1 MAERVLK
8 SAISS
13 SKSDLGPYFDE
24 YKRFLVADKAEV
36 LQAQDDFFRAMH
48 NADFDVMRTLWLDS
62 NETLCLPPGSDFFYT
77 GTENVLAYW
86 ASALTTPRPYI
97 TIRNVKLNW
106 QGDVA
111 IVSCLMDSGRPQRR
125 SGGAKQGQ
133 GARSREV
140 HVTNIFVRRAGSD
153 VYKLSAHIASTSAA
167 SQGPQQL
174 AYLQETYTDPLR
186 AKKRSSRGGGMGVGM
201 MGFDGSFG
209 GGQGMGGP
217 VTIEAL
223 LQQLAD
229 PDGAGQSG
237 SFSDDGDEYSNDDEE
252 EGEDEE
258 DNGQG
263 EFYGGGD
270 ENGPR
275 NGFFDEQE
283 DDSFFRDQLH
293 SSFGQGPGGGGSVQ
307 SDVRGNRGGSGPR
320 VFILD
325 NSSGKLKQVGGSKDS
340 GSDRDGGDGD
350 GDEEEEEGE
359 DEDEQEERLSRVLAS
374 RTLDTIRFL
383 ADKGS
388 ISQSLCRGLTAEVIK
403 SVAKGRY
410 SKAEVAFSLVIG
422 AGMPE
427 DELDKEGALEETF
440 DPASV
445 PYEEL
450 AEFADILYL
459 L

>member
-1 MAERVLK
+1 MAQAVHWLICLLVLAWSGSGFFLPGRRVGSWSSQSGSSSLLSSSGSGTQIPLLSPRLNGSFAAFQDAEDLILVVQQQQQQGQNPSSYVRSFFQPRALANATDAEIWQWWQDRKMAERVLK

-86 ASALTTPRPYI
+86 AAALTTPRPYI

-186 AKKRSSRGGGMGVGM
+186 AKKRSSRGGGMGVGVGM

-258 DNGQG
+258 DNGQE

-270 ENGPR
+270 ENDPR

-307 SDVRGNRGGSGPR
+307 SDVRGNRGGR
-320 VFILD
+320 
-325 NSSGKLKQVGGSKDS
+325 
-340 GSDRDGGDGD
+340 
-350 GDEEEEEGE
+350 
-359 DEDEQEERLSRVLAS
+359 
-374 RTLDTIRFL
+374 
-383 ADKGS
+383 
-388 ISQSLCRGLTAEVIK
+388 SL
-403 SVAKGRY
+403 
-410 SKAEVAFSLVIG
+410 
-422 AGMPE
+422 
-427 DELDKEGALEETF
+427 
-440 DPASV
+440 
-445 PYEEL
+445 
-450 AEFADILYL
+450 
-459 L
+459 